1 MRAPAAPPCT
11 LVILGAEGDLSHR
24 KLMPALFHLT
34 HDELVPEGLTV
45 IGVAR
50 KQQTEDE
57 FRQSVKRS
65 LAESKEAGPM
75 DEAVFARFGRR
86 LSYLRGD
93 LDDPATY
100 RALRQRLEERE
111 KKDPKPQ
118 GRLVYLSIP
127 PSLYPRVVEH
137 LAQEQ
142 VVVRVRDPR
151 TVPWMRVVIEKPFGR
166 SLQTARELNRLVH
179 EHLSEHQVFRID
191 HYLGKETV
199 QNVLVFRF
207 ANSIFE
213 PVWNRQHVDHVQIT
227 AAETVGVEH
236 RAGYYEEAGVV
247 RDMFQNHLLQLL
259 TLTAME
265 PPASFNADAVRDE
278 KVKVLGAI
286 RRIHA
291 GAVDEHAVRGQY
303 GPGTVE
309 GKPVPGYR
317 EEPGVK
323 PDSPTPTYA
332 AVRFMVDN
340 WRWQGVP
347 FHLRSGKRLPRR
359 VSEIAIQF
367 RRPPH
372 LMFPRGAG
380 ELAPNLIAIRV
391 QPDEGISL
399 RFETKV
405 PGIGLEMKP
414 VEMDFSYREAFSGP
428 EHSAYET
435 LLVDCMTGDAT
446 LFARRDEVETA
457 WAVIDPI
464 IEAWESRPASNFPNY
479 AAGTWGPPEADALL
493 APGRD
498 RWREP

>member
-1 MRAPAAPPCT
+1 
-11 LVILGAEGDLSHR
+11 
-24 KLMPALFHLT
+24 
-34 HDELVPEGLTV
+34 
-45 IGVAR
+45 
-50 KQQTEDE
+50 
-57 FRQSVKRS
+57 
-65 LAESKEAGPM
+65 
-75 DEAVFARFGRR
+75 
-86 LSYLRGD
+86 
-93 LDDPATY
+93 
-100 RALRQRLEERE
+100 
-111 KKDPKPQ
+111 
-118 GRLVYLSIP
+118 
-127 PSLYPRVVEH
+127 
-137 LAQEQ
+137 
-142 VVVRVRDPR
+142 
-151 TVPWMRVVIEKPFGR
+151 
-166 SLQTARELNRLVH
+166 
-179 EHLSEHQVFRID
+179 
-191 HYLGKETV
+191 
-199 QNVLVFRF
+199 
-207 ANSIFE
+207 
-213 PVWNRQHVDHVQIT
+213 
-227 AAETVGVEH
+227 
-236 RAGYYEEAGVV
+236 
-247 RDMFQNHLLQLL
+247 
-259 TLTAME
+259 
-265 PPASFNADAVRDE
+265 
-278 KVKVLGAI
+278 
-286 RRIHA
+286 
-291 GAVDEHAVRGQY
+291 VDEHAVRGQY

-479 AAGTWGPPEADALL
+479 SAGTWGPPEADALL